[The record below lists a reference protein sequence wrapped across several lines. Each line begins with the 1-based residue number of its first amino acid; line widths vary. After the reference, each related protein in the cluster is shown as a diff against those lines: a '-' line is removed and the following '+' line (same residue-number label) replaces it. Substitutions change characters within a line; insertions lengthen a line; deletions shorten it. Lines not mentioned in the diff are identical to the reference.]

1 MSEQEVSTAA
11 IDRFRSLSDD
21 ILVHILSSV
30 PTKQAVATSI
40 TCTTLNWDN
49 RKNKYI
55 TRNYI
60 PNWVDPKSKKEKDK
74 GRK

>member
-40 TCTTLNWDN
+40 TCTTLNCL
-49 RKNKYI
+49 I
-55 TRNYI
+55 VSLLVQ
-60 PNWVDPKSKKEKDK
+60 P
-74 GRK
+74 